1 MPTERIQRQIDALL
15 DEAEAAVRTLDWAT
29 VRDRCEAVLR
39 LDPTNEDA
47 LTFRD
52 AALRDGEPTVAAVSV
67 PAGGATA
74 SQERR
79 QVTVFFS
86 DLSGFTSLSERLD
99 PEDVRDI
106 VNKVWDRAGEIVGR
120 YDGRINKLLGDA
132 VMAVFGDPVAHEDD
146 PARAVRAALEL
157 HEAVEALNRDVE
169 PRIGSP
175 IGMHTGVNTGVVLTS
190 ESVLDG
196 KQTGPLGDTINVAS
210 RLQSLA
216 KTGQVLVGAQ
226 TRRAIEDA
234 FELED
239 LGPHDLKGRGEPV
252 QVARVVAVSRQV
264 TPARRSG
271 RFVGRDT
278 ELSVLRDE
286 WEKARKGTAAFVA
299 LSGEAGAGKTRLVE
313 EFRTRIAADATWLE
327 GRAYPFAQNIPY
339 YAITDLISNRLGI
352 DETDSAETVREKLE
366 TRVRALVGESATETL
381 PPLLQLYDMEGS
393 QGSSIDRE
401 VYKTRLQESV
411 RTLVQKLA
419 ERGPLVICL
428 QDLHWADPSTV
439 ELLRTLATADLAS
452 VMTLYN
458 YRPEFSFHEGGIRE
472 IKLEE
477 LSDRDTRELLESLL
491 QSSDVPGELVTFLDE
506 RTSGNP
512 FFVEE
517 IVNGLIENHVLA
529 RNGGGWTLTGAF
541 DATSVPTTIR
551 GVIAARIDRLETER
565 RAILQEASVIGRE
578 FLFTILSQVRGSDA
592 ALADALGEL
601 ESADLIRKRDVDADL
616 EYLFKHALTQEVA
629 YSGLLR
635 SKRQELHGRVAQAME
650 KLLGERSREYAESIG
665 YHFQN
670 SDAPERSAPYLVLSG
685 KKAVERYALAEAET
699 QYRAAYDILL
709 AQAASGRR
717 DHDLLELIN
726 EWCLL
731 HYYTGDL
738 NAFKKLMTDHAGLLE
753 TVSDPELRGM
763 WLTWH
768 CFASYST
775 NEFEAAIRYAD
786 RAVELAEQCESPRM
800 KERVKAYALTQ
811 KAWAL
816 LFYGRTSE
824 GARCAHDALDLVPF
838 LTDDKDSR
846 YIKLKALC
854 GASLLH
860 QMLGD
865 LLKAKAQA
873 KELLDFANASGS
885 RRALAL
891 AHYALASVHQ
901 GTGDPERAKQELFLA
916 HEAAPD
922 PLYKAIVELN
932 LGGSLAT
939 SGQAAAAKAII
950 EPAIRSAE
958 EQGRTSFLHFQRMN
972 QSVVM
977 LLEGQLS
984 EGMDQAEATRVELAK
999 VGSTFYDYQVGGG
1012 IALVYARIATGEGM
1026 ESGGKLGVL
1035 MRNPGFVLG
1044 RARRASQT
1052 ARDMMMKMSRDLP
1065 GDLEGRRFAIEFE
1078 LGKLLVKRKERD
1090 EARKHLEK
1098 AIAFLQPMGDCQGMR
1113 DAKAVLSALDSN

>member
-1 MPTERIQRQIDALL
+1 MPTERTQRQIDALL
-15 DEAEAAVRTLDWAT
+15 DEAEEAVRKLDWAT

-39 LDPTNEDA
+39 LDPLNEDA
-47 LTFRD
+47 LTFRE
-52 AALRDGEPTVAAVSV
+52 AALRDGDGAAVTVSA
-67 PAGGATA
+67 PPTA
-74 SQERR
+74 ALAAQERR

-106 VNKVWDRAGEIVGR
+106 VNKVWDRAGEIVAR
-120 YDGRINKLLGDA
+120 YDGRINRLLGDA
-132 VMAVFGDPVAHEDD
+132 VMAIFGDPVTHEDD

-196 KQTGPLGDTINVAS
+196 KQTGPLGDTINVAA

-216 KTGQVLVGAQ
+216 KTGQVLVGPQ

-239 LGPHDLKGRGEPV
+239 LGPHDLKGKGEPV

-271 RFVGRDT
+271 RFVGRDS

-286 WEKARKGTAAFVA
+286 WEKARNGTAAFVA
-299 LSGEAGAGKTRLVE
+299 LSGEAGAGKSRLVE

-352 DETDSAETVREKLE
+352 DETDSTETVREKLE
-366 TRVRALVGESATETL
+366 SRVGALVGGESATETL
-381 PPLLQLYDMEGS
+381 PPLLQLYDIEGS

-401 VYKTRLQESV
+401 VYKSRLQESV

-458 YRPEFSFHEGGIRE
+458 YRPEFSFHEGGVRE

-491 QSSDVPGELVTFLDE
+491 ESSDVPGELVTFLDE

-517 IVNGLIENHVLA
+517 IVNGLIENHVLT
-529 RNGGGWTLTGAF
+529 RNGAAWTLTGAF

-592 ALADALGEL
+592 ALEDALGEL
-601 ESADLIRKRDVDADL
+601 ESADLIRRRDVDADL

-650 KLLGERSREYAESIG
+650 KLLGERSREYAESIA

-670 SDAPERSAPYLVLSG
+670 SDTPERSVPYLVLSG
-685 KKAVERYALAEAET
+685 KKAIERYALAEAET

-709 AQAASGRR
+709 EQPASGRR

-731 HYYTGDL
+731 QYYTGDI
-738 NAFKKLMTDHAGLLE
+738 NAFKKLMSDHAQLLE

-768 CFASYST
+768 CFAAYST
-775 NEFEAAIRYAD
+775 LEFAESFAFAD
-786 RAVELAEQCESPRM
+786 RALPLAEQSSSV
-800 KERVKAYALTQ
+800 RVEAYALTQ
-811 KAWAL
+811 QTWAL
-816 LFYGRTSE
+816 LLFG
-824 GARCAHDALDLVPF
+824 RCADAAASGERAVSLV
-838 LTDDKDSR
+838 SR
-846 YIKLKALC
+846 LPDERDATYVRIKAGA
-854 GASLLH
+854 GASLARAG
-860 QMLGD
+860 MGD
-865 LLKAKAQA
+865 LIKARVFANDVV
-873 KELLDFANASGS
+873 DFAARAGS
-885 RRALAL
+885 RRGLSL
-891 AHYALASVHQ
+891 GHYAKGVIRNM
-901 GTGDPERAKQELFLA
+901 TGDRGRAISELQIA
-916 HEAAPD
+916 TEAAPD
-922 PLYKAIVELN
+922 PIYRAVAAVF
-932 LGGSLAT
+932 LAALLVND
-939 SGQAAAAKAII
+939 GQIDAAR
-950 EPAIRSAE
+950 PLAE
-958 EQGRTSFLHFQRMN
+958 ESLRSGKELGLLFEVFVQRMN
-972 QSVVM
+972 LASITV
-977 LLEGQLS
+977 S
-984 EGMDQAEATRVELAK
+984 EGEPGRGMDELEALERDAQEIGAPFFKVIVSLAI
-999 VGSTFYDYQVGGG
+999 GTIYS
-1012 IALVYARIATGEGM
+1012 RIATGEGRATR
-1026 ESGGKLGVL
+1026 GTLGTAI
-1035 MRNPGFVLG
+1035 RNPGFVLG
-1044 RARRASQT
+1044 KARRASTLAMERLMALSSQL
-1052 ARDMMMKMSRDLP
+1052 SP
-1065 GDLEGRRFAIEFE
+1065 DLEGYRGGIELE
-1078 LGKLLVKRKERD
+1078 LAKVLVKRRERD

-1113 DAKAVLSALDSN
+1113 AATALLSALDSK